1 MAPKTKPVSSLP
13 LVLKYDRAMVS
24 GGYNNS
30 FILAEVRTATVSQ
43 AKKTFLKVSN
53 GEPWLL
59 AGVCGYKTARQ
70 IGGLT
75 RRTSLVAVLKQALKN
90 ACAFRPITAAGSNEA
105 TTEAGSNEEPLS
117 DDENLVATALGKTRK
132 CYARR
137 GKGRNRYH
145 TNLNKGRVL
154 QIEMP
159 AIAPD
164 KDPTCTDKR
173 MVSLFCED
181 RKTLWLAEED
191 TEWAMTYIQDQLKCN
206 GCLGVA
212 DNGPGQGRPPPLP

>member
-105 TTEAGSNEEPLS
+105 ATEAVSNEEPLS
-117 DDENLVATALGKTRK
+117 DDEDLHTTD
-132 CYARR
+132 
-137 GKGRNRYH
+137 GRMPYH
-145 TNLNKGRVL
+145 TSRCKGKVL
-154 QIEMP
+154 QIGMP
-159 AIAPD
+159 AIAPE
-164 KDPTCTDKR
+164 KDPTCTEKR

-181 RKTLWLAEED
+181 RKTLWLAAED
-191 TEWAMTYIQDQLKCN
+191 AEWAIKYIQGQFECN
-206 GCLGVA
+206 GGIVVA
-212 DNGPGQGRPPPLP
+212 DNGPGQVRPPPLS